1 MTLIKSILG
10 GVEKFYGH
18 NVIEDNDSESALGYD
33 VLELTRDE
41 TFVITHHYDD
51 GREVVLCKI
60 EKLKNP
66 SDNIL
71 KGIQKQ
77 FGSKNFL
84 ISQSA
89 RDHILF
95 LENY

>member
-60 EKLKNP
+60 EKLKTHLIT
-66 SDNIL
+66 SL
-71 KGIQKQ
+71 KEFK
-77 FGSKNFL
+77 SSLVLK
-84 ISQSA
+84 IS
-89 RDHILF
+89 
-95 LENY
+95 